1 MADNPTRKFKFISPG
16 VFVDEID
23 NSQLPETPSEVGPLV
38 IGRSRK
44 GPANKPVVVESFSQP
59 RENLPSPSPTVFF
72 CQSKAL
78 ECHFWQNIRDSLT
91 TPRPPVRTRL
101 PEL

>member
-23 NSQLPETPSEVGPLV
+23 NSQIPTTLTEAGPLV

-44 GPANKPVVVESFSQP
+44 A
-59 RENLPSPSPTVFF
+59 
-72 CQSKAL
+72 
-78 ECHFWQNIRDSLT
+78 CHS
-91 TPRPPVRTRL
+91 
-101 PEL
+101 